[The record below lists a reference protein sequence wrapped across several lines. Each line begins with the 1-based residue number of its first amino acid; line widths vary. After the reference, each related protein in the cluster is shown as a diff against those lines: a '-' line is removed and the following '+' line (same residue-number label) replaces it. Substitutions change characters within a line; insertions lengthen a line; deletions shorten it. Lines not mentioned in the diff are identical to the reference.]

1 MRILVSIA
9 LVVVF
14 LAVGFQLYR
23 VNAERV
29 KLERQV
35 AATEN
40 EQADLEK
47 ENEALRA
54 DLRYF
59 GETKNLLKEFRS
71 LFNYR
76 APGEKLFIVVPPETG
91 Q

>member
-1 MRILVSIA
+1 MRVFVSIA
-9 LVVVF
+9 FIIVF

-29 KLERQV
+29 KFGHQA
-35 AATEN
+35 AATEK
-40 EQADLEK
+40 ERADLER

-54 DLRYF
+54 DIRYF
-59 GETKNLLKEFRS
+59 GETRNLLKEFRS

-76 APGEKLFIVVPPETG
+76 APGEKLIIVVPPEAE